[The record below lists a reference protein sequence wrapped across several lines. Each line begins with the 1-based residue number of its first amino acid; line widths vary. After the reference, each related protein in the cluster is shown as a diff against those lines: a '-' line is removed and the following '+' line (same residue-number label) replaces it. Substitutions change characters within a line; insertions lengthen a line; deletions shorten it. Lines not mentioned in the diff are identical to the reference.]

1 MKVIHTLAALAMAAC
16 SASALAVPVSG
27 GWSLAIALLLYVQFI
42 DNINLDLVDEPG
54 KRAEIDYIYTQK
66 ENKRADASVDYIYT
80 Q

>member
-1 MKVIHTLAALAMAAC
+1 MKIVQTAVALALAAC

-27 GWSLAIALLLYVQFI
+27 GSL
-42 DNINLDLVDEPG
+42 LVDVSSSCVQCIDFAKDLIPEPG

-66 ENKRADASVDYIYT
+66 EKKRADANVDYIYT